1 MKIAKA
7 FVYTLDL
14 PVNADVDSIV
24 VGPFDGGESYLDV
37 VVKLVTDTGI
47 CGYGEV
53 SVSCDAIFTK
63 VMFSQV
69 SVCPQEGGVHSTPA
83 DGMHSPL
90 GRHPPS

>member
-14 PVNADVDSIV
+14 PVNADVDSII

-53 SVSCDAIFTK
+53 ST
-63 VMFSQV
+63 
-69 SVCPQEGGVHSTPA
+69 
-83 DGMHSPL
+83 
-90 GRHPPS
+90 HPP

>member
-14 PVNADVDSIV
+14 PVNADVESIV

-47 CGYGEV
+47 TGYGEV
-53 SVSCDAIFTK
+53 SIFFDVFYHSCLL
-63 VMFSQV
+63 
-69 SVCPQEGGVHSTPA
+69 ESTF
-83 DGMHSPL
+83 
-90 GRHPPS
+90 

>member
-14 PVNADVDSIV
+14 PVNADVDNIV
-24 VGPFDGGESYLDV
+24 VGPFDGGESFLDV

-53 SVSCDAIFTK
+53 SFSCDVT
-63 VMFSQV
+63 VM
-69 SVCPQEGGVHSTPA
+69 G
-83 DGMHSPL
+83 
-90 GRHPPS
+90 